1 MSSTKF
7 FEISKHS
14 VMEAYKHVKA
24 NRGAAGIDDQTIE
37 AFESDLKNNLYRIWN
52 RMSSGTYFPPAVK
65 QVAIPKASGG
75 DRMLG
80 IPTVGD
86 RVAQMVVKMHFEP
99 LVEPIFHK
107 NSFGYRPGRSPLQAV
122 GQARQQC
129 FTYPWVMEFDIKGLF
144 DNIDHDLLM
153 KAVRKHTQEKWVILH
168 IERWLKAPFQTKD
181 GEVIKR
187 EKGTPQGGVIS
198 PLLAN
203 LFLHYAFDLW
213 MNREYPH
220 LPFERFADDG
230 IVHCRSEGEA
240 THVMTSLSRRLSD
253 CKLEIHPVK
262 SRIVYCKDDKRKR
275 DYPNTKF
282 VFLGYE
288 FRARLCKAR
297 SGNIFAGF
305 APAVSPASRKKLMDT
320 VRKLRIPIRPGSS
333 IQDLRAWINPIMRG
347 WINYFGVYFR
357 SALRNTARLVN
368 RVIVNWAKRKFKRF
382 MRRRGPAMAWLKRI
396 FKKNPKLFAHWSLG
410 FSV

>member
-1 MSSTKF
+1 VLILLLF
-7 FEISKHS
+7 FL
-14 VMEAYKHVKA
+14 A
-24 NRGAAGIDDQTIE
+24 
-37 AFESDLKNNLYRIWN
+37 
-52 RMSSGTYFPPAVK
+52 
-65 QVAIPKASGG
+65 
-75 DRMLG
+75 
-80 IPTVGD
+80 
-86 RVAQMVVKMHFEP
+86 P
-99 LVEPIFHK
+99 L
-107 NSFGYRPGRSPLQAV
+107 
-122 GQARQQC
+122 
-129 FTYPWVMEFDIKGLF
+129 
-144 DNIDHDLLM
+144 
-153 KAVRKHTQEKWVILH
+153 
-168 IERWLKAPFQTKD
+168 
-181 GEVIKR
+181 
-187 EKGTPQGGVIS
+187 IS

-203 LFLHYAFDLW
+203 LSLHYAFDLW
-213 MNREYPH
+213 MDREYPH

-240 THVMTSLSRRLSD
+240 KHVMASLARRLND

-262 SRIVYCKDDKRKR
+262 SRIVYCKDDKRNR
-275 DYPNTKF
+275 EYQNTNF

-305 APAVSPASRKKLMDT
+305 APAVSPTSRKKLMDT

-333 IQDLRAWINPIMRG
+333 LEDLQTWINPIMRG

-357 SALRNTARLVN
+357 SALRDTARLVN
-368 RVIVNWAKRKFKRF
+368 RVIVNWARRKFKRF